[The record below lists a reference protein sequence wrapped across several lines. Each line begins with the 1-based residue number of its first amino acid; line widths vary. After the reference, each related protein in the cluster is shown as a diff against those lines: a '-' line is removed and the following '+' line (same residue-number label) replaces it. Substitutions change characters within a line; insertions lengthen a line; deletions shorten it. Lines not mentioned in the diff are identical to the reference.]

1 MRFIMKIENQIIK
14 PRFESSP
21 EIEAYR
27 ENQLKVVDEIP
38 GVRGNE
44 TYVRKTRTLDCLD
57 IRQISSPEEVRHMF
71 TEEEYNVKSLIRY
84 CFKAKISQ
92 LEKDVLKGMTV
103 ENFKREKARNN
114 SDPFSHSQL

>member
-1 MRFIMKIENQIIK
+1 MKIENHIIT
-14 PRFESSP
+14 PRFEASP

-38 GVRGNE
+38 RVRENE

-57 IRQISSPEEVRHMF
+57 VRQISTPEEVRHMF
-71 TEEEYNVKSLIRY
+71 TEEEYDIKSLIRY

-92 LEKDVLKGMTV
+92 LEKDVLKGITV
-103 ENFKREKARNN
+103 EKFKREKGKK
-114 SDPFSHSQL
+114 

>member
-1 MRFIMKIENQIIK
+1 MKIENQIIK
-14 PRFESSP
+14 PRFEASP

-114 SDPFSHSQL
+114 SDPFSHSHL

>member
-1 MRFIMKIENQIIK
+1 MKIENQIIK
-14 PRFESSP
+14 PRFEASP

-38 GVRGNE
+38 RVRENE

-57 IRQISSPEEVRHMF
+57 VRQISTPEEVRHMF
-71 TEEEYNVKSLIRY
+71 TEEEYDIKALIRY

-92 LEKDVLKGMTV
+92 LEKDVLKGITV
-103 ENFKREKARNN
+103 EKFKREKGKK
-114 SDPFSHSQL
+114 

>member
-1 MRFIMKIENQIIK
+1 MKLENQIIK
-14 PRFESSP
+14 PRFEASP

-38 GVRGNE
+38 RVRENE

-57 IRQISSPEEVRHMF
+57 VRQISTPEEVRHMF
-71 TEEEYNVKSLIRY
+71 TEEEYDIKSLIRY

-92 LEKDVLKGMTV
+92 LEKDVLKGITV
-103 ENFKREKARNN
+103 EKFKREKGKK
-114 SDPFSHSQL
+114 